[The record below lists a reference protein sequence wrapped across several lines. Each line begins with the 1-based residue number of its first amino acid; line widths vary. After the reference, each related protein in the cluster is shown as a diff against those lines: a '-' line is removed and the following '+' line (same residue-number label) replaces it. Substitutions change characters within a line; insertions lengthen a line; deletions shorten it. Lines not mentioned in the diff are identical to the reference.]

1 MRKNLFLLIIL
12 VLSFLVI
19 INCFS
24 FSNKTANIYASC
36 IFHPHLSGN
45 EYLSFS
51 EENQTFY
58 LIGLH
63 DSLSLMMSIICKLSE
78 DNNLGFNDFYNKM
91 IEDMPVKQE
100 KAIFDKYLKD
110 HPEKWNE
117 PCCHLFYEA
126 MREASEKKQ

>member
-1 MRKNLFLLIIL
+1 MRKNLFLLAIL
-12 VLSFLVI
+12 VSLLLVI
-19 INCFS
+19 ITCFS
-24 FSNKTANIYASC
+24 FSNKTANIYSSC

-51 EENQTFY
+51 EENQVFY

-63 DSLSLMMSIICKLSE
+63 DSLSFMMSIMCKLSE
-78 DNNLGFNDFYNKM
+78 DNNLDFNDFYNKM
-91 IEDMPVKQE
+91 IKDVPVKQE

-110 HPEKWNE
+110 HPERWNE